1 MYPLRVPL
9 EEEATRESFARI
21 CERVCEEQRW
31 KLLPTGV
38 ELRWPDGRH
47 QLVSLEFRDFDGE
60 DLVCFSTV
68 VGDARVLPPG
78 RLMLALQAN
87 ARFPHGAL
95 AVRDDQ
101 LIMRDTFLL
110 ADVDAAQIRASIAYL
125 ARTADDYERIFF
137 QTDEH

>member
-1 MYPLRVPL
+1 MPRRDG
-9 EEEATRESFARI
+9 ATRESFARL
-21 CERVCEEQRW
+21 CERVCEEQGW

-47 QLVSLEFRDFDGE
+47 QLVALEFLDSEDD
-60 DLVCFSTV
+60 DLVRFSTV
-68 VGDARVLPPG
+68 VGQTRSLKPD

-87 ARFPHGAL
+87 ARLAHGAL
-95 AVRDDQ
+95 ALRDEQ
-101 LIMRDTFLL
+101 LIMTDTFLL

-137 QTDEH
+137 EADEH